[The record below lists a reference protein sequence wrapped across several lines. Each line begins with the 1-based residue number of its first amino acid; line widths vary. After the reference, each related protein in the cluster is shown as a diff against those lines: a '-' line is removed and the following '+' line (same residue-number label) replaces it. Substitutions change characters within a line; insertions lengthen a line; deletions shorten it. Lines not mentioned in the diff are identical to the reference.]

1 MSIKRLALAAFVAAS
16 ALTGLTAQAAD
27 PITLKVSH
35 FLPPSAPGHAKFIV
49 PWCEKI
55 QEESKGELECQI
67 YPAMQLGG
75 TPTQLFNQARDG
87 VADIVWTLPGYT
99 AGRFPISEAFELP
112 FMTTTHEPS
121 SMALWDFV
129 ENNAQQ
135 EYKGVKLIGA
145 WVNGANQLHMRDK
158 AVRSLDDL
166 QGLKVRAPSRLGNR
180 LLTELG
186 ATPVGMPVPQMAES
200 LSKGVIDGALVPWE
214 VLPATKAHELTK
226 YHTDTAEGQA
236 MTTATM
242 IYVMNEK
249 RYNSLPDHL
258 KAVIDNNSGRDVSA
272 WISSQFRNADAAGK
286 EAAESRGNE
295 VIVLS
300 TEETEK
306 WRDASETVVTEWA
319 AEVSKKGAD
328 GQKLVDE
335 ARDLV
340 NKYTAAAAEKN

>member
-1 MSIKRLALAAFVAAS
+1 MVMKRLASAAFIAAAS
-16 ALTGLTAQAAD
+16 LSAVAVQAET
-27 PITLKVSH
+27 ITLKVAH
-35 FLPPSAPGHAKFIV
+35 FLPPSAPGHTKFIA

-55 QEESKGELECQI
+55 EQESKGELKCQI

-75 TPTQLFNQARDG
+75 TPPQLFNQARDG

-112 FMTTTHEPS
+112 FITTTHEPS

-129 ENNAQQ
+129 QNNAMQ

-158 AVRSLDDL
+158 AIRNLDDL
-166 QGLKVRAPSRLGNR
+166 KGLKVRAPSRLGNR
-180 LLTELG
+180 LLTTLG
-186 ATPVGMPVPQMAES
+186 ATAVGMPVPQMAES

-226 YHTDTAEGQA
+226 YHTDTAEGRA

-258 KAVIDNNSGRDVSA
+258 KTVIDNNSGRDVSG
-272 WISSQFRNADAAGK
+272 WISAQYRAADAAGQ

-295 VIVLS
+295 VIRLS
-300 TEETEK
+300 VEETAK
-306 WRDASETVVTEWA
+306 WEQAAAPVVDAWVEEIT
-319 AEVSKKGAD
+319 KKGVD

-335 ARDLV
+335 ARSLV
-340 NKYTAAAAEKN
+340 KKYTDEAAN

>member
-1 MSIKRLALAAFVAAS
+1 MLLKHVVSAAFVAAASLS
-16 ALTGLTAQAAD
+16 AVSVHAETV
-27 PITLKVSH
+27 TLKVAH
-35 FLPPSAPGHAKFIV
+35 FLPPSSPGHTKFIA

-55 QEESKGELECQI
+55 KEESKGELECQI

-75 TPTQLFNQARDG
+75 TPPQLFNQARDG

-99 AGRFPISEAFELP
+99 AGRFPVTEVFELP
-112 FMTTTHEPS
+112 FLTTTHEPS

-129 ENNAQQ
+129 NENAMD

-158 AVRSLDDL
+158 AVRNLDDL
-166 QGLKVRAPSRLGNR
+166 KGLKVRAPSRLGNR
-180 LLTELG
+180 LLSSLG

-214 VLPATKAHELTK
+214 VLPSTKAHELTK
-226 YHTDTAEGQA
+226 FHTDTDPGRA

-242 IYVMNEK
+242 VYVMNEK

-258 KAVIDNNSGRDVSA
+258 KKVIDDNSGRDVSA
-272 WISSQFRNADAAGK
+272 WIASQYQAADAEGQ

-300 TEETEK
+300 AEETAK
-306 WRDASETVVTEWA
+306 WDDASKSVVDEW
-319 AEVSKKGAD
+319 VKDMTSKGKKD
-328 GQKLVDE
+328 GQKLVDD
-335 ARDLV
+335 ARALV
-340 NKYTAAAAEKN
+340 QKYTDAAN

>member
-1 MSIKRLALAAFVAAS
+1 MRVKPILSALFVAAASLS
-16 ALTGLTAQAAD
+16 ALSVQAET
-27 PITLKVSH
+27 ITLKVAH
-35 FLPPSAPGHAKFIV
+35 FLPPSAPGHTKFIA

-55 QEESKGELECQI
+55 EQESKGELKCQI

-75 TPTQLFNQARDG
+75 TPPQLFNQARDG

-99 AGRFPISEAFELP
+99 AGRFPVTEIFELP
-112 FMTTTHEPS
+112 FMTTTHSPS
-121 SMALWDFV
+121 SMAMWDFV
-129 ENNAQQ
+129 SENAMD

-158 AVRSLDDL
+158 PIRTLDDL
-166 QGLKVRAPSRLGNR
+166 KGLKVRAPSRLGNR
-180 LLTELG
+180 LLATLG

-226 YHTDTAEGQA
+226 YHTDTAPGRA

-242 IYVMNEK
+242 VYVMNEK

-258 KAVIDNNSGRDVSA
+258 KKVIDDNSGREVSG
-272 WISSQFRNADAAGK
+272 WIASQYQAADAAGR

-300 TEETEK
+300 ADETAK
-306 WRDASETVVTEWA
+306 WEAASTSVVDEW
-319 AEVSKKGAD
+319 VKDITSKGKD
-328 GQKLVDE
+328 GQKMVDE
-335 ARDLV
+335 ARALV
-340 NKYTAAAAEKN
+340 KKYTEAAN